1 MLPLTMLAAEKLS
14 TLLTNGNALGLQI
27 SAIANSSNQNVPG
40 IPSSQIVLSS
50 ATPDMGDKNLQFTYP
65 RVCLYSTGLRN
76 SHTEKFRS
84 LSGTVSV
91 IADIWVSANLL
102 QEADTWSHFY
112 VEALT
117 NVLRESIGDWGDGI
131 FFSGAYDV
139 QFQTPKA
146 GGFGFVELV
155 KVTCNVNVSRN

>member
-1 MLPLTMLAAEKLS
+1 MLPLTLLAAEKLS
-14 TLLTNGNALGLQI
+14 ALLVNGNALSIQI
-27 SAIANSSNQNVPG
+27 SAIANSSNQTVPS

-50 ATPDMGDKNLQFTYP
+50 ATPDIGDKNLQFTYP
-65 RVCLYSTGLRN
+65 RVCLYSIGLKN
-76 SHTEKFRS
+76 THIEKFRS

-102 QEADTWSHFY
+102 QDADNWSHFY

-117 NVLRESIGDWGDGI
+117 NILRLSIGDWGDGV

-139 QFQTPKA
+139 QFQPAKA
-146 GGFGFVELV
+146 GGFGFVELA